1 MSRIFLSHSSKDN
14 FEAIALRDFLVA
26 EGWDDIFLDLDP
38 ERGIA
43 AGERWERALHAAAK
57 RCEAVIFLISG
68 NWLGSGWCLK
78 EYSLARALNKK
89 LFAVII
95 DPQKSLA
102 DLPPELAGT
111 WQAVDLTGGQDG
123 RIFRVPL
130 PGSHEEKHVTFSA
143 DGLRRLKHGL
153 DKAGLDPKFFA
164 WPPEND
170 PERAPFRGLKPLE
183 TVDAGIFFG
192 RDAPI
197 VEALDRLR
205 GLREAAPPRLLA
217 ILGASGSGKSSFL
230 RAGLL
235 PRLSRD
241 DANFLPLPPIRP
253 ERAALYGETGLLGV
267 LEKMFPHRA
276 RAELREAIRSGAS
289 GMRPL
294 LTELVEDAF
303 KQTLA
308 DAARAKPP
316 LIVISVDQAEELFRA
331 EGAEEGLALLAL
343 LRDLAIEDAPAVAV
357 LFAIRSD
364 AYDEL
369 ERAKSLEGLPQSTLP
384 LLPMPRGAYMDVIE
398 GPAQRYVAA
407 GGTLAIEPRL
417 TQALLEDLEQGGGSD
432 ALPLLAFTLEQLFL
446 EYGRTGAL
454 RFADYRAFGGLRGA
468 IDKAVARA
476 FERADA
482 DPRIPRD
489 QKSREALLRRGLIPW
504 LAGIDPDSKSPRR
517 NVARRADIPDEAKPL
532 IDLLVEERLL
542 STDTIRVKDPVSG
555 EDKRVATI
563 EPAHE
568 ALLRQW
574 GLLQGWLGEDL
585 GRLATLEGVKRGARD
600 WDANGRAEAWLAH
613 HGQRLAEA
621 QALIDERP
629 DIAARFDAIDMSYL
643 AQCRA
648 NEEAAK
654 AKEEAH
660 RRAREEE
667 QARRLADAEKLAA
680 ANKRTAQRTG
690 IGLVAALILAALAGW
705 QGWVATKQKQRAEAQ
720 TQIAQAQKQRAEKD
734 FGAAKQAING
744 LIFNIAQ
751 KLTDVAGVPVATI
764 RHILTTA
771 KTTIDALA
779 ASEPDDK
786 ELQRS
791 RQAMLLGFT
800 DVYLKAG
807 DLVDA
812 ETAAEQALAIAE
824 ELAKDR
830 GNAKAQR
837 DLSVAYNKVGD
848 VLKAQGHL
856 AEALKAYQAGFDIM
870 KRLTELNSGNTLWQR
885 DLAYSCNKVGDV
897 LVAQGHLT
905 EALKAFQAGLDIIER
920 LAKSKPGDAG
930 WQFDLGISNERIG
943 DIQMAQGNLAAALK
957 SYEAKRDIIFR
968 LAKSNPGN
976 ASWQRDLAVAYE
988 KIGDVLVAQGNLAA
1002 ALQSYQAAL
1011 DILGRLAKS
1020 DPGNAGWQRDLSVSY
1035 NKVGN
1040 VLVAQGN
1047 LAEALK
1053 SYQAG
1058 LDIMERLAKSD
1069 PGNALWQFDLS
1080 ISYEKVGDVLKAQG
1094 NLAAALQS
1102 YHASLDIRQRLVT
1115 SDRSNAG
1122 WQRDLSVAY
1131 NKVGDVLVAQGNL
1144 AEALKAFQAGLDIMH
1159 HLAKSDPG
1167 NVQWQFDLGV
1177 SNERIGNIQMAQ
1189 GNLAAALKSY
1199 EARRDII
1206 SRLAKSDPSN
1216 AQWQRDLSVAYNK
1229 VGDVL
1234 KAQGHLAEALKAYQ
1248 AGLAIARGLATKD
1261 KANAQAQTDLVW
1273 SLTKVAQLVSDPG
1286 PLYQEALAI
1295 LEELDRQGRL
1305 TKAQHGWIDWVKGKL
1320 AGLQPKAQ

>member
-26 EGWDDIFLDLDP
+26 EGWDDVFLDLDP

-78 EYSLARALNKK
+78 EYALARALNKK

-143 DGLRRLKHGL
+143 EGLRRLKHGL

-170 PERAPFRGLKPLE
+170 PERVPFRGLKPLE

-235 PRLSRD
+235 PRLARD
-241 DANFLPLPPIRP
+241 DANFLALPPIRP

-267 LEKMFPHRA
+267 LEKMFPRRA

-289 GMRPL
+289 GVRVL
-294 LTELVEDAF
+294 LTALVEDAF

-308 DAARAKPP
+308 DAASAKPP

-331 EGAEEGLALLAL
+331 EGAEEGAALLTL
-343 LRDLAIEDAPAVAV
+343 LRDLAIEDAPAVVV

-369 ERAKSLEGLPQSTLP
+369 ERAKPLEALPQSTLP

-468 IDKAVARA
+468 IDKAVKRA
-476 FERADA
+476 FVRADA

-489 QKSREALLRRGLIPW
+489 PKSREALLRRGLIPW
-504 LAGIDPDSKSPRR
+504 LAGIDPDTKSPRR
-517 NVARRADIPDEAKPL
+517 NIARRADIPNEAKPL

-555 EDKRVATI
+555 EDKRIATI

-585 GRLATLEGVKRGARD
+585 GRLATLEGAKRGARD
-600 WDANGRAEAWLAH
+600 WDANGRLEAWLAH

-629 DIAARFDAIDMSYL
+629 DIAARFDAIDISYL
-643 AQCRA
+643 EECRA
-648 NEEAAK
+648 NEEAAR

-667 QARRLADAEKLAA
+667 QARRLADAEALAA

-690 IGLVAALILAALAGW
+690 IGLVAALILVALAGW
-705 QGWVATKQKQRAEAQ
+705 QGWVATQQKQRAEAQ
-720 TQIAQAQKQRAEKD
+720 TRIAQAQTQRAEKD

-744 LIFNIAQ
+744 LIFNIAER
-751 KLTDVAGVPVATI
+751 LGDAGSIPVATI
-764 RHILTTA
+764 RQILNTA
-771 KTTIDALA
+771 KTTIDSLVAN
-779 ASEPDDK
+779 EPGDK
-786 ELQRS
+786 ELRRS
-791 RQAMLLGFT
+791 RWAMLVNFVDT
-800 DVYLKAG
+800 YLKAG
-807 DLVDA
+807 DLPDA
-812 ETAAEQALAIAE
+812 KAAAEQALAIAH
-824 ELAKDR
+824 ELAKDK
-830 GNAKAQR
+830 GNAQAQR
-837 DLSVAYNKVGD
+837 DLSVSYNKVGA
-848 VLKAQGHL
+848 VLVAQGHL
-856 AEALKAYQAGFDIM
+856 AEALTSFEAGLDIIERVAKADPGNARWQYDLGISNERIGDIQMAQGNLAAALKSYAAKRDIISRLAKSNPGNAG
-870 KRLTELNSGNTLWQR
+870 WQR
-885 DLAYSCNKVGDV
+885 DLSIAYEKIGDVLKAQGNLAEALKSYQVYLAIAERLAKSDPGNALWRSDLAFSYDKVGDV
-897 LVAQGHLT
+897 LVAQGHLAEALKT
-905 EALKAFQAGLDIIER
+905 YQASFDIFERLAKSDPGNAGWQRELSVAYNRVGDVLAAQGNLAEALKAFQAGLDIMER
-920 LAKSKPGDAG
+920 LTKSDPGNAG

-957 SYEAKRDIIFR
+957 SYAAKRDIISR
-968 LAKSNPGN
+968 LAKSDPGN
-976 ASWQRDLAVAYE
+976 ALWQRDLSIAYE
-988 KIGDVLVAQGNLAA
+988 KVGDVLKMQGHAA
-1002 ALQSYQAAL
+1002 EALKSYQASL
-1011 DILGRLAKS
+1011 DIRQRLAKS
-1020 DPGNAGWQRDLSVSY
+1020 DPGNAGWQRDLSVTY
-1035 NKVGN
+1035 N
-1040 VLVAQGN
+1040 
-1047 LAEALK
+1047 
-1053 SYQAG
+1053 
-1058 LDIMERLAKSD
+1058 
-1069 PGNALWQFDLS
+1069 
-1080 ISYEKVGDVLKAQG
+1080 
-1094 NLAAALQS
+1094 
-1102 YHASLDIRQRLVT
+1102 
-1115 SDRSNAG
+1115 
-1122 WQRDLSVAY
+1122 
-1131 NKVGDVLVAQGNL
+1131 
-1144 AEALKAFQAGLDIMH
+1144 
-1159 HLAKSDPG
+1159 
-1167 NVQWQFDLGV
+1167 
-1177 SNERIGNIQMAQ
+1177 RI
-1189 GNLAAALKSY
+1189 
-1199 EARRDII
+1199 
-1206 SRLAKSDPSN
+1206 
-1216 AQWQRDLSVAYNK
+1216 
-1229 VGDVL
+1229 GDVL
-1234 KAQGHLAEALKAYQ
+1234 KAQGHLAEALQSYQ
-1248 AGLAIARGLATKD
+1248 AGLAIARELAKD
-1261 KANAQAQTDLVW
+1261 KGNAEAQTDLVF
-1273 SLTKVAQLVSDPG
+1273 SLTRVRRVRA
-1286 PLYQEALAI
+1286 
-1295 LEELDRQGRL
+1295 
-1305 TKAQHGWIDWVKGKL
+1305 
-1320 AGLQPKAQ
+1320 